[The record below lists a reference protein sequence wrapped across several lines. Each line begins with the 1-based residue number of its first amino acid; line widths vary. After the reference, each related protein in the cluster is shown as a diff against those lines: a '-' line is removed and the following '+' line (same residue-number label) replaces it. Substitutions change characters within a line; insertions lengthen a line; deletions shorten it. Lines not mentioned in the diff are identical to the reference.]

1 MDNWFKSKWFVRL
14 ASLAFAVFL
23 YIFVNVTVNSSHSDP
38 TFSGRA
44 DQSQTLDD
52 VPVEIRIDEQNYVVS
67 GVPQFVTVSLQG
79 SPGNLTPLALQ
90 RNFDVFVDLQGL
102 EEGDHVVELQHNI
115 SNDLT
120 VFIEP
125 KTIEVTIEERASEEF
140 AVVADFIN
148 EDKMAPGY
156 ELVDYTLEPATVT
169 ITSSRSIIDQ
179 IGIVKVYVNLEGLDS
194 SINNRELPV
203 NVYDTQGNELTVRV
217 APENI
222 QISAEVD
229 NPSKSVP
236 VSVETTGELPEG
248 YALNSISANVDEV
261 EVFSTSEVLDGISEL
276 STEAIDLSEIT
287 ESGTIDAQL
296 SLPEGV
302 NVPDMETIEVTVDVE
317 QTFVFEG
324 LTIEEENLPD
334 GQAVT
339 FVEPETAEMDV
350 TVTGSEADIKGLTAD
365 DIRIFID
372 LSDLEPGEHQIP
384 ITIEGPDLDDITIT
398 GELEEVT
405 IAISELESNE

>member
-38 TFSGRA
+38 TFSGR
-44 DQSQTLDD
+44 SEQTQKLDD
-52 VPVEIRIDEQNYVVS
+52 VPVEIKIDEENYVVS
-67 GVPQFVTVSLQG
+67 GVPEFVTVSLQG
-79 SPGNLTPLALQ
+79 NPGNLTPLVFQ

-102 EEGDHVVELQHNI
+102 EEGEHVVELEHNI
-115 SNDLT
+115 SRDLT

-125 KTIEVTIEERASEEF
+125 KTITVTIEERASEQF
-140 AVVADFIN
+140 SVVADFIN

-156 ELVDYTLEPATVT
+156 ELTDYTLEPAEVT

-179 IGIVKVYVNLEGLDS
+179 IGIVKAYVNLEGLDG

-217 APENI
+217 EPENI

-236 VSVETTGELPEG
+236 VSVETTGKMPEG

-261 EVFSTSEVLDGISEL
+261 EIFSTSEVLEGISEL

-296 SLPEGV
+296 SLPDGV

-317 QTFVFEG
+317 QSRVFEG
-324 LTIEEENLPD
+324 LAIEEEGLQD
-334 GQAVT
+334 GQTVT
-339 FVEPETAEMDV
+339 YIEPEAAEMDV
-350 TVTGSEADIKGLTAD
+350 TVTGDEADIKELTAE

-372 LSDLEPGEHQIP
+372 LSDLEPGEHQVP
-384 ITIEGPDLDDITIT
+384 IEIEGPDLDNITIT
-398 GELEEVT
+398 GESEEITVE
-405 IAISELESNE
+405 ISEEQPE

>member
-38 TFSGRA
+38 TFSGRSE
-44 DQSQTLDD
+44 QTQTLDD
-52 VPVEIRIDEQNYVVS
+52 VPVEIRIDEANYVVS
-67 GVPQFVTVSLQG
+67 GVPEFVTVSLQG
-79 SPGNLTPLALQ
+79 NPGNLTPLIFQ
-90 RNFDVFVDLQGL
+90 RNFDVYVDLQGL
-102 EEGDHVVELQHNI
+102 EEGDHEVKLEHNI

-156 ELVDYTLEPATVT
+156 ELVDYTLDPPTVT
-169 ITSSRSIIDQ
+169 ITSSRSVIDQ
-179 IGIVKVYVNLEGLDS
+179 IGIVKAYVNLEGLDS

-203 NVYDTQGNELTVRV
+203 NVYDTQGNELTVRIE
-217 APENI
+217 PENI

-261 EVFSTSEVLDGISEL
+261 EVFSTSEVLEGISEL
-276 STEAIDLSEIT
+276 ETEAIDLSEIT

-317 QTFVFEG
+317 QTRVLEG
-324 LTIEEENLPD
+324 LTIEEEGLTS

-339 FVEPETAEMDV
+339 FVEPDAAEMDI
-350 TVTGSEADIKGLTAD
+350 TVTGDEADIKELTAE

-372 LSDLEPGEHQIP
+372 LSDLEPGEHQVP
-384 ITIEGPDLDDITIT
+384 ITIEGPDADNITIT
-398 GELEEVT
+398 GEFEEAT
-405 IAISELESNE
+405 IEISEVEPE